1 MAITLGNFIAKKTA
15 ELINATD
22 AIVLGQCLTAVG
34 WVAGT
39 VPSWVNKKNI
49 VELSMADVANG
60 GIAVGAALNQS
71 KPVIYVVRYQG
82 FLWYNAI
89 SIVNY
94 AAKSKEMFDVG
105 CPLLVRAIA
114 MEGSIGPVAGNS
126 QHSLVLRMPGI
137 NVFEPMTVNEW
148 ELSWDYHNAQKDLP
162 TIIFEHRLSYN
173 IEYEFSD
180 SLQDGS
186 NLTIIAIS
194 AARLAMVES
203 KQKLDAENYQCDY
216 FHLFRLSPLIWP
228 EELIN
233 SVRKTKKLLILDS
246 DYEDFGVAESL
257 AFKFSK
263 LVECETFV
271 MGLKRKSA
279 GFSRITDNLTPN
291 SDMIVSR
298 VKEILDNT
306 NT

>member
-1 MAITLGNFIAKKTA
+1 MGITLGNFIAKKTA
-15 ELINATD
+15 DLINEAD

-49 VELSMADVANG
+49 IELSMADVANG
-60 GIAVGAALNQS
+60 GIAVGAALNQN

-94 AAKSKEMFDVG
+94 AAKSKEMFDIG

-114 MEGSIGPVAGNS
+114 TEGAIGPVAGNS

-148 ELSWDYHNAQKDLP
+148 EFSWDYHHSQRNLP

-173 IEYEFSD
+173 NEEEFSNISRD
-180 SLQDGS
+180 KSR
-186 NLTIIAIS
+186 LTIVSIS

-203 KQKLDAENYQCDY
+203 TQKLDAENYQCDY
-216 FHLFRLSPLIWP
+216 FHLFKLSPLVWP
-228 EELIN
+228 EDLIN
-233 SVRKTKKLLILDS
+233 SVKKTKKLLILDS
-246 DYEDFGVAESL
+246 DYEDFGIAESL

-291 SDMIVSR
+291 ADMIVSK
-298 VKEILDNT
+298 VKEILD
-306 NT
+306 